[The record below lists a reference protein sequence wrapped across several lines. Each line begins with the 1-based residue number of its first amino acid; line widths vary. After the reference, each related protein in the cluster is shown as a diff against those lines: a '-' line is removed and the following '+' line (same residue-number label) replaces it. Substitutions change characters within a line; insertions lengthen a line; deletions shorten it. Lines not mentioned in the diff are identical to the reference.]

1 MNFQM
6 KKLGLCVM
14 LAGFASVVLPAEAAT
29 KLENVKVNNALA
41 NQTELN
47 FNSMV
52 QLVLTKIDYSTN
64 QNSSF

>member
-41 NQTELN
+41 NQTRIELQ
-47 FNSMV
+47 FDGPVGSY
-52 QLVLTKIDYSTN
+52 QDRL
-64 QNSSF
+64 Q

>member
-41 NQTELN
+41 NQTNLI
-47 FNSMV
+47 S
-52 QLVLTKIDYSTN
+52 LVAHLHVPTSLL
-64 QNSSF
+64 S

>member
-29 KLENVKVNNALA
+29 KLENVKVNNADRK
-41 NQTELN
+41 
-47 FNSMV
+47 SV
-52 QLVLTKIDYSTN
+52 V
-64 QNSSF
+64 